1 MSRLRGLVSVPSPR
15 RSASRAL
22 TIRLACGLGLSI
34 LALAGCETDSF
45 IDPSV
50 VGRWERTPTTVPILE
65 RIAAIE
71 EEEGEFVEYTDPT
84 SDDLK
89 VDADDYR
96 IGPGD
101 ALDVVLYDMI
111 VPRQPDGYQRVVD
124 ARGTIE
130 LPQLGAINVN
140 GLTADEAIRAIQER
154 MKPFIGNPL
163 ATVNVTNPRQ
173 MTFHVMGAVRNPAPY
188 FMPSSEYRVLEAL
201 TAAGGFPETTPYIYV
216 IRQVPLS
223 SEATS
228 GARAGSSAA
237 PTRVEPSEAMTGD
250 DLLKVIDDL
259 SGQKPAEET
268 PENPGVLGTAWGQPG
283 TTPPSG
289 TEPPV
294 DLVDG
299 SPAQT
304 PAQSAEPVPGAGNW
318 MYLDNR
324 WVQVRTASAGTSE
337 SGEPEQRLVTQ
348 RVIRI
353 PVRPLLSGDARY
365 NIIVRPGDIVRV
377 PSPDTGIVY
386 LAGQVSRPGVY
397 QLPDVGRLT
406 LMRAIDAGGGLGQL
420 AIPERVDLTRMVGPD
435 RQATIRLNLRAINEG
450 TQPDVFLRADDRI
463 NVGTNFWALPLAILR
478 GGFRVTYG
486 FGFLLDRN
494 FGNDVFGPPPTDRSG
509 GF

>member
-1 MSRLRGLVSVPSPR
+1 MSRLRGLGPSSLPGSR
-15 RSASRAL
+15 RAWSILA
-22 TIRLACGLGLSI
+22 ACGLGLS
-34 LALAGCETDSF
+34 LVTLTACETDSF

-71 EEEGEFVEYTDPT
+71 DDEGEFVEYTDPT

-89 VDADDYR
+89 VDASDYR

-101 ALDVVLYDMI
+101 QLDIVLYDMI

-124 ARGTIE
+124 ARGSIE
-130 LPQLGAINVN
+130 LPQLGSIPVN
-140 GLTADEAIRAIQER
+140 GLTAEETVRAIQDR
-154 MKPFIGNPL
+154 MRPFIGNPL

-173 MTFHVMGAVRNPAPY
+173 MTFHVIGAVRNPAPY
-188 FMPSSEYRVLEAL
+188 FMPTSEYRVLEAL
-201 TAAGGFPETTPYIYV
+201 TAAGGFPETTPYVYV

-223 SEATS
+223 PEATA
-228 GARAGSSAA
+228 GPRAGSGAPPASSGPSA
-237 PTRVEPSEAMTGD
+237 PMSGE
-250 DLLKVIDDL
+250 DLLQVIDEL
-259 SGQKPAEET
+259 SGEKPSPAE
-268 PENPGVLGTAWGQPG
+268 NPSVLSSAWNQPG
-283 TTPPSG
+283 TTPPTQG
-289 TEPPV
+289 AEPPI
-294 DLVDG
+294 DLVENAA
-299 SPAQT
+299 PAPSQPT
-304 PAQSAEPVPGAGNW
+304 APAPGPGNW

-324 WVQVRTASAGTSE
+324 WVQVRTAGGGDAVSGTSE
-337 SGEPEQRLVTQ
+337 PRLVTQ

-353 PVRPLLSGDARY
+353 PVKPLLSGDARY
-365 NIIVRPGDIVRV
+365 NIIIRAGDIVRV
-377 PSPDTGIVY
+377 PSPETGIVY
-386 LAGQVSRPGVY
+386 LAGQVARPGVY

-435 RQATIRLNLRAINEG
+435 RQAMIRLNLRAINEG

-463 NVGTNFWALPLAILR
+463 NVGTNFWALPLAIVR
-478 GGFRVTYG
+478 GGFRMTYG

-494 FGNDVFGPPPTDRSG
+494 FGNDVFGPPPTDRGG

>member
-1 MSRLRGLVSVPSPR
+1 MSRLRGHVPTPSSGP
-15 RSASRAL
+15 SRAL
-22 TIRLACGLGLSI
+22 SIRAACGLGLSL

-71 EEEGEFVEYTDPT
+71 EDEGEFVEYTDPT

-101 ALDVVLYDMI
+101 QLDIVLYDMI

-130 LPQLGAINVN
+130 LPQLGTIPVN
-140 GLTADEAIRAIQER
+140 GLTADEAVRAIQDKMR
-154 MKPFIGNPL
+154 PFLGNPL
-163 ATVNVTNPRQ
+163 ATINVTNPRQ
-173 MTFHVMGAVRNPAPY
+173 MTFHVIGAVRNPAPY

-223 SEATS
+223 SEATVS
-228 GARAGSSAA
+228 PRAGAGNASPKSDSSV
-237 PTRVEPSEAMTGD
+237 PMTGD
-250 DLLKVIDDL
+250 DLLRVIDDL
-259 SGQKPAEET
+259 SGERPASE
-268 PENPGVLGTAWGQPG
+268 PNPGVLSTAWSQPG
-283 TTPPSG
+283 TTPPSSDG
-289 TEPPV
+289 APPV
-294 DLVDG
+294 DLVENTPTTQPTQPA
-299 SPAQT
+299 SPA
-304 PAQSAEPVPGAGNW
+304 PGAGNW

-324 WVQVRTASAGTSE
+324 WVQVRTAGNTATATG
-337 SGEPEQRLVTQ
+337 GVEPRLVTQ

-353 PVRPLLSGDARY
+353 PVKPLLSGDARY
-365 NIIVRPGDIVRV
+365 NIIIRAGDIVRV

-463 NVGTNFWALPLAILR
+463 NVGTNFWALPLAIVR
-478 GGFRVTYG
+478 GGFRMTYG

-494 FGNDVFGPPPTDRSG
+494 FGNDVFGPPPTDRGG